1 MSAVY
6 RARDAVMIP
15 VRSATPVATERSK
28 AAPRSDL
35 SDHMRVTV
43 VIPAKNEERNI
54 AWVLRRM
61 PMYVDEV
68 ILVDG
73 NSTDR
78 TIEVAR
84 SVRPDIVVIEEPA
97 RGKGAAMRAGF
108 AMARGAYV
116 VVLDADGSMDPRG
129 VEAFVDALDGGAD
142 LVKGSRY
149 MEGGGST
156 DLTFLRSF
164 GNRALLIAANVLY
177 RQRFTE
183 LCYGFMALRRS
194 RIDDLRL
201 AATGFEIEAEIVCRS
216 IRQGLAICEVPSRE
230 APRIS
235 GESKLH
241 AFRDGYRVLRTVL
254 RTSFWFPAPVADG
267 RREPTADRWLGL
279 ERFDGHPAER
289 QLVPVTEDVSVVD

>member
-1 MSAVY
+1 
-6 RARDAVMIP
+6 
-15 VRSATPVATERSK
+15 
-28 AAPRSDL
+28 
-35 SDHMRVTV
+35 V

-61 PMYVDEV
+61 PMSVDEV

-84 SVRPDIVVIEEPA
+84 SVLPDIIVLEEPA

-108 AMARGAYV
+108 AISRGAYV
-116 VVLDADGSMDPRG
+116 VVMDADGSMDPLD
-129 VEAFVDALDGGAD
+129 VEAFVGALDDGAD

-149 MEGGGST
+149 MDGGGST

-164 GNRALLIAANVLY
+164 GNRVLLTAANLLY
-177 RQRFTE
+177 RKHFTE

-194 RIDDLRL
+194 RIDALGL

-216 IRQGLAICEVPSRE
+216 IRQGLAICEIPSRE

-254 RTSFWFPAPVADG
+254 RTAFRFPAPVADG
-267 RREPTADRWLGL
+267 WREPTADRWLGV
-279 ERFDGHPAER
+279 ERFDGHPAEA
-289 QLVPVTEDVSVVD
+289 QLVPVRQDVSVVD